1 MGPRIRRG
9 TRLSIGGLAAGGVV
23 VAHLAAFLLVAP
35 DPVRRQQLLASTGH
49 HGAWP
54 LIVTLAMGALVV
66 GLVGLAARPPARP
79 GWRVR
84 SSLLGR
90 LLLLQVVGFLLLESL
105 ERLALGKGP
114 GALVELPFEPVIV
127 FGLLAQVVAAVAA
140 VVLLVVLDRIIV
152 NLVEVLTVSPR
163 APRTLGPW
171 PVADLHLTPPQV
183 AGGQANPRAPPRR
196 I

>member
-49 HGAWP
+49 GAWP
-54 LIVTLAMGALVV
+54 LILTMAMGALVI
-66 GLVGLAARPPARP
+66 GLVGLAARPPAGP

-84 SSLLGR
+84 GSLLGR
-90 LLLLQVVGFLLLESL
+90 LLLLQVAGFLLLESL
-105 ERLALGKGP
+105 ERLAMGKGP
-114 GALVELPFEPVIV
+114 GGLVELPFEPVIV
-127 FGLLAQVVAAVAA
+127 IGLLAQVVAAVAA

-152 NLVEVLTVSPR
+152 KLVEVLTVSPR

-171 PVADLHLTPPQV
+171 PVADLHLPLPKV
-183 AGGQANPRAPPRR
+183 AGGPANPRAPPRR